1 MIEPVTVE
9 TRHIVGTTLGQVHM
23 RVHRGDSARGDTP
36 LVLLH
41 MSPRSSQM
49 WTYLQ
54 PLLDRSSIAPDRP
67 GYGFSDAPA
76 VTPSLPQYAA
86 AMWQA
91 LNALGISGQVDLLG
105 MHTGALEALEMS
117 LQAPARVRHLG
128 MIAIPVFN
136 ADEKAAGL
144 RTFARMRVDP
154 VEDGSHLLPAW
165 KARFQYREP
174 PFDIPD
180 VQRRYV
186 DYLLA
191 PWPGQAY
198 EAVFRYDMQ
207 AAFLELKREVIALAP
222 HDDVIELTER
232 SRGLLPPGS
241 LYIDLPHCG
250 VDICRTHPRELAD
263 LLKQHMPQHPGE
275 TRIP

>member
-1 MIEPVTVE
+1 MSE
-9 TRHIVGTTLGQVHM
+9 RRAIVATSLGQVHV
-23 RVHRGDSARGDTP
+23 RLHGGAVRTAAVDAVP

-54 PLLDRSSIAPDRP
+54 PLLDRPSIAPDRP
-67 GYGFSDAPA
+67 GYGFSDAPST
-76 VTPSLPQYAA
+76 TPSVAQYAA
-86 AMWQA
+86 AMWEALDA
-91 LNALGISGQVDLLG
+91 LNVRGAVDLLG
-105 MHTGALEALEMS
+105 MHTGALEAIEMA
-117 LQAPARVRHLG
+117 LQKPARVRHLG

-136 ADEKAAGL
+136 ASEKSDGL
-144 RTFARMRVDP
+144 QTFAKMRVQP

-165 KARFQYREP
+165 RARFQYRQP

-198 EAVFRYDMQ
+198 EAVFTYDAE
-207 AAFLELKREVIALAP
+207 AALRNLRRPVVAFAP
-222 HDDVIELTER
+222 HDDVLEMTQR
-232 SRGLLPPGS
+232 SQKLLPHGS
-241 LYIDLPHCG
+241 TYLDLPQFD
-250 VDICRTHPRELAD
+250 VDLCRTQAPELAG
-263 LLKQHMPQHPGE
+263 LV
-275 TRIP
+275 TRHLPSR

>member
-1 MIEPVTVE
+1 MSAEV
-9 TRHIVGTTLGQVHM
+9 RGIVATKLGQVHV
-23 RVHRGDSARGDTP
+23 RLQGGDPQRGGPP

-54 PLLDRSSIAPDRP
+54 PLLGRPSIAPDRP
-67 GYGFSDAPA
+67 GYGFSDAPPA
-76 VTPSLPQYAA
+76 TPTLPAYAA
-86 AMWQA
+86 AMWEA
-91 LNALGISGQVDLLG
+91 LDALGIGGQIDLLG
-105 MHTGALEALEMS
+105 MHTGALEALEMT

-128 MIAIPVFN
+128 MIAIPIFN
-136 ADEKAAGL
+136 PQEMAAGL
-144 RTFARMRVDP
+144 QTFAKMRVTP
-154 VEDGSHLLPAW
+154 IEDGSHLLPAW

-198 EAVFRYDMQ
+198 EAVFRYDAE
-207 AAFLELKREVIALAP
+207 AAFKRLKHPVIALAP
-222 HDDVIELTER
+222 RDDVIELTER
-232 SRGLLPPGS
+232 SRELLPAGS
-241 LYIDLPHCG
+241 TYIDMPHCN
-250 VDICRTHPRELAD
+250 VDLCRTHP
-263 LLKQHMPQHPGE
+263 GE
-275 TRIP
+275 VAAIVARHLSGQE